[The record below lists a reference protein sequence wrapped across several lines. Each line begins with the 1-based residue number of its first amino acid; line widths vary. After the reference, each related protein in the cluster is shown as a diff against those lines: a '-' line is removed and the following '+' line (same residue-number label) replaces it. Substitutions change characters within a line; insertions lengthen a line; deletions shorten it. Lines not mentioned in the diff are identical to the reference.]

1 MAKAI
6 SSPLISAAN
15 AISSLGNNSNREFG
29 SAKRSYKQ
37 FIDFLDVGVDKV
49 EAVKLPKDKKIRDL
63 SNINIASNFGSA
75 GNLIKNLASGAF
87 DAAQFVTGFFP
98 GAGEVGKPKASSGKP
113 KLPNTTGSKIRFS
126 GLRSIGIVN
135 AVFAGLDFA
144 QGLQEG
150 EGAAKAATGAVG
162 SLAGS
167 LLGGAIGQAL
177 IPIPG
182 VGFVVGSMA
191 GGFLG
196 GYAADRA
203 VDATSGKSSLE
214 QKQKE
219 RLKAQ
224 EQSQK
229 NLASGDKKIPGIM
242 RQFSESVEK
251 FEKFANQTFRSAMT
265 AAGAEEM
272 PMEYGPPEPDL
283 KPGQDTGQEL
293 QDMESEGG
301 KIPSK
306 SIITSGYGWRWGRQH
321 WGTDYGEPEGTPVS
335 VIQPGTV
342 AFAGFTEG
350 GGNTVHINH
359 PDGSQTRYLHFQKSP
374 NVRNGQA
381 IEPGTVIG
389 YVGSTGRSTGPHLH
403 FEYAPPGQGSINS
416 APYADKYFRFGGNVK
431 VKPKKDSGAGLSS
444 GGPTAVVMAGT
455 NDTDPKKAA
464 ANIQKSIEELKSK
477 GYNVVVV
484 PPSQQQGSPYA
495 NIGAAVEQAA
505 KQSGAT
511 VEKGNYKGSGDQY
524 PFAHLDPTSV
534 KSLQQK
540 YKGARFIGDS
550 NAENFQG
557 SMNYRGKDS
566 GFILQQIQSM
576 QNVRPVGGAEFDPS
590 SMTPEQIQEYQNYVM
605 GVPTKQMVSSVEMYP
620 DYNRPGQSSM
630 TYIPIMMGSSGGSQQ
645 QRPVIVSAGG
655 GGGGGT
661 VVLPGPTEGQVVNSL
676 MKTMLLTNL
685 SAA

>member
-1 MAKAI
+1 MAKTI
-6 SSPLISAAN
+6 SSPLIAAAN
-15 AISSLGNNSNREFG
+15 SISSLGTISGRNFSEL
-29 SAKRSYKQ
+29 KRDYKS
-37 FIDFLDVGVDKV
+37 FINFLEIGVDQV
-49 EAVKLPKDKKIRDL
+49 EGIKLPKESKIKQL
-63 SNINIASNFGSA
+63 ANINISSNFGSA
-75 GNLIKNLASGAF
+75 GNLLKNLASGAL
-87 DAAQFVTGFFP
+87 DAASFVGNFFP
-98 GAGEVGKPKASSGKP
+98 GGGAVGKPKPPAGKTKP
-113 KLPNTTGSKIRFS
+113 PTSVGSKLRFS
-126 GLRSIGIVN
+126 GFRSIGIAN
-135 AVFAGLDFA
+135 AIFSGLDFA
-144 QGLQEG
+144 TGLKEG
-150 EGAAKAATGAVG
+150 ESVGKAAAGAGG

-167 LLGGAIGQAL
+167 LLGGAIGQTL

-182 VGFVVGSMA
+182 VGFVLGSMA

-203 VDATSGKSSLE
+203 VEATTGKSSVE

-224 EQSQK
+224 EERQK
-229 NLASGDKKIPGIM
+229 GGVSEEKKIPGIL
-242 RQFSESVEK
+242 RNFSDSVEN
-251 FEKFANQTFRSAMT
+251 FEKFANKTFRSVMT
-265 AAGAEEM
+265 AAGAEDM

-283 KPGQDTGQEL
+283 KPGKDTGQEL
-293 QDMESEGG
+293 QDVEAEGG
-301 KIPSK
+301 RLPSK
-306 SIITSGYGWRWGRQH
+306 SIITSGFGWRWGRPH
-321 WGTDYGEPEGTPVS
+321 YGTDYGENEGTPVS
-335 VIQPGTV
+335 VIQPGRV
-342 AFAGFTEG
+342 QFAGYTDG
-350 GGNTVHINH
+350 GGNTVHIDH
-359 PDGSQTRYLHFQKSP
+359 PDGSQTRYLHFQKP
-374 NVRNGQA
+374 ANVKTGQI

-389 YVGSTGRSTGPHLH
+389 YVGKTGRSTGPHLH

-416 APYADKYFRFGGNVK
+416 APYADKYFRFGGNVR

-444 GGPTAVVMAGT
+444 GAPTAVVMAGT

-464 ANIQKSIEELKSK
+464 SNIRKSIEELKQK

-511 VEKGNYKGSGDQY
+511 VEKANYKGTGDPY
-524 PFAHLDPTSV
+524 PYMHMDSNSV

-566 GFILQQIQSM
+566 GFILEQIKGM
-576 QNVRPVGGAEFDPS
+576 QKVKPVGGAEFDVS
-590 SMTPEQIQEYQNYVM
+590 AMTTEEMLDYQNYVM
-605 GVPTKQMVSSVEMYP
+605 GAPVKQLPQSMESYP
-620 DYNRPGQSSM
+620 AYNSPGQSSM
-630 TYIPIMMGSSGGSQQ
+630 TYVPILMGSNGSSTQ
-645 QRPVIVSAGG
+645 QRPVIIMNGDSS
-655 GGGGGT
+655 GGGT
-661 VVLPGPTEGQVVNSL
+661 IVLPGPTEGQVVNSL

>member
-37 FIDFLDVGVDKV
+37 FIDFLDVGADKV

-98 GAGEVGKPKASSGKP
+98 GAGDVGKPKASSGKP

-251 FEKFANQTFRSAMT
+251 FEKFANQTFRSVMT
-265 AAGAEEM
+265 AAGAEDM
-272 PMEYGPPEPDL
+272 PMDYGTDPSVLPDSPDL
-283 KPGQDTGQEL
+283 PGEL
-293 QDMESEGG
+293 ADIRAEGG
-301 KIPSK
+301 ELPSK
-306 SIITSGYGWRWGRQH
+306 DVSSGYGWRWGRMH
-321 WGTDYGEPEGTPVS
+321 TGVDYPRPSGLPIS
-335 VIQPGTV
+335 VIQPGQVSQAGWIDGYGYSVTV
-342 AFAGFTEG
+342 AHPG
-350 GGNTVHINH
+350 GTSSFYGHMSKINV
-359 PDGSQTRYLHFQKSP
+359 KS
-374 NVRNGQA
+374 GQA
-381 IEPGTVIG
+381 IEPGIVIG
-389 YVGSTGRSTGPHLH
+389 NVGSTGRSTGPHVH
-403 FEYAPPGQGSINS
+403 FEILKGGKPVSIPNTEG
-416 APYADKYFRFGGNVK
+416 DKYFRFGGNVK
-431 VKPKKDSGAGLSS
+431 VVSQKPAGMTS

-505 KQSGAT
+505 KQSGAA
-511 VEKGNYKGSGDQY
+511 VEKGNYKGQGDEY
-524 PFAHLDPTSV
+524 PYMHLDPTSV

-540 YKGARFIGDS
+540 YKGAKFIGDS